1 MNIFIVDDDRDFA
14 ESLGLVFEGKG
25 HDVFM
30 AYSGEKAIEKLQN
43 ETFDVIFMD
52 IKLPGMN
59 GVESF
64 LEMRKMK
71 PDTKV
76 IMMTGYSLPQLV
88 DEAME
93 NGAWGIL
100 KKPFDPQQALSMV
113 DNLNSGD
120 ILLVDD
126 DADFLNSLQSIL
138 IEKGYR
144 VCAVN
149 SGQEAIKCLERNNI
163 QILILDLKMPI
174 MHGLDVYYE
183 MKKRDLLVPTIIVT
197 AYFEEERQ
205 SIASFTNM
213 GVEDILVKPFDP
225 SRLLEILNHIEKKGM
240 NNG

>member
-14 ESLGLVFEGKG
+14 ESLSLVFEGKG
-25 HDVFM
+25 YHVFL
-30 AYSGEKAIEKLQN
+30 AHSGEEALEKIK
-43 ETFDVIFMD
+43 EEKFDVIFMD

-64 LEMRKMK
+64 LEMRKMR

-76 IMMTGYSLPQLV
+76 IMMTGYSLPQLI
-88 DEAME
+88 DEALE

-100 KKPFDPQQALSMV
+100 KKPFDPQQAISMIE
-113 DNLNSGD
+113 NLNSGD
-120 ILLVDD
+120 ILIVDD
-126 DADFLNSLQSIL
+126 DEDFLNSLQNIL
-138 IEKGYR
+138 IERGYR

-149 SGQEAIKCLERNNI
+149 SGQEAIRRLEQNNI

-183 MKKRDLLVPTIIVT
+183 MKKRDLLIPTIIVT
-197 AYFEEERQ
+197 AYFEEEGQ
-205 SIASFTNM
+205 SIASFMDM

-225 SRLLEILNHIEKKGM
+225 SKLLEILNHIEKKG
-240 NNG
+240 